1 VAAEGLLGRLEQ
13 TAVQKGFGFTKNRR
27 CPRSMA
33 CHGKLDVVSEN
44 GEEDVWGGELDG
56 VSDTA
61 GSGSPF
67 IGWRGERGWC
77 PVAASSRLGLAR
89 E

>member
-13 TAVQKGFGFTKNRR
+13 TAVQKGVRFTENRR
-27 CPRSMA
+27 CPGSTA
-33 CHGKLDVVSEN
+33 SSGKLDVVSEN
-44 GEEDVWGGELDG
+44 GEEDVWGGEVDG

-67 IGWRGERGWC
+67 IG
-77 PVAASSRLGLAR
+77 
-89 E
+89 